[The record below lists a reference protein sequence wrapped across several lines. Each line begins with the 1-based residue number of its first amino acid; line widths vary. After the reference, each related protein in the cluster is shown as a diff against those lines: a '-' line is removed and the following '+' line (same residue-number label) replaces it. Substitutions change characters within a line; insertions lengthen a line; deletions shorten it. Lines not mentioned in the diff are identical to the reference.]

1 MRLNG
6 RSLLEDTVT
15 DITIRKK
22 NEVYVTVK
30 AEPAICQELSDLFTF
45 DVPGAKFMP
54 QYRSKYWD
62 GKIRLFS
69 PATGEVYGG
78 LVDKIVNWARK
89 SEYSLEFED
98 NQFYGAPFEENA
110 IISREGVKSYMT
122 KISRHKPRDYQVD
135 AVYDALKY
143 NRKLLISPT
152 ASGKSLMIY
161 AVVRYYVETKKK
173 VLLVVPTTSLV
184 EQMFKDFED
193 YGWNAEKYCHKIYSG
208 KEKTNEYPVTITT
221 WQSIYKLKRPF
232 FKDFNVAIGDEAHL
246 FKSKSLVSLMTKM
259 DDAKYRYGFTGTL
272 DGSQT
277 HKWVLEGL
285 FGPSYRVTQTKDLID
300 KGHLSKLQIRV
311 LILKH
316 KDQKFETYEDEIQY
330 IISHTK
336 RNRFIKNLALDLK
349 GNTLILFSRVATHG
363 EILYESINSSVQGSR
378 KVFYVHG
385 GIEAQERERIREI
398 TENENNA
405 IIVASYGTFS
415 TGINIKRLHNVIF
428 ASPSK
433 SRIRNLQSIGRV
445 LRKGDGKLKAVLY
458 DIADDI
464 SYNSRKN
471 YTLNHLVE
479 RIKIYNEEK
488 FNYEIIQ
495 INLKENG

>member
-1 MRLNG
+1 MRLSG
-6 RSLLEDTVT
+6 RNSLEDMT
-15 DITIRKK
+15 DITIKKK

-89 SEYSLEFED
+89 SEYSLEFE
-98 NQFYGAPFEENA
+98 NNKHYGTPFEENE
-110 IISREGVKSYMT
+110 IISREGVKEYMT
-122 KISRHKPRDYQVD
+122 RISKYKPRDYQID

-152 ASGKSLMIY
+152 ASGKSMMIY
-161 AVVRYYVETKKK
+161 AVVRYFVETKKK
-173 VLLVVPTTSLV
+173 VLLIVPTTSLV
-184 EQMFKDFED
+184 EQMYKDFED
-193 YGWNAEKYCHKIYSG
+193 YGWNADQYCHRIYSG
-208 KEKTNEYPVTITT
+208 KEKTNENSVTITT
-221 WQSIYKLKRPF
+221 WQSVYKLKRPF
-232 FKDFNVAIGDEAHL
+232 FKDFDVAIGDEAHL
-246 FKSKSLVSLMTKM
+246 FKSKSLVSIMTKM
-259 DDAKYRYGFTGTL
+259 DSAKYRYGFTGTL

-285 FGPSYRVTQTKDLID
+285 FGPSYKVTQTKELID

-336 RNRFIKNLALDLK
+336 RNKFIKNLALDLK

-428 ASPSK
+428 SSPSK